1 MSYSYNLQYMSRSE
15 MPKRLMEHL
24 RDLQKH
30 KINIYIEYTANL
42 KTHLCDLIFLA
53 QNYLVSAFLH
63 SFDSLWILFIV
74 FVYAGI
80 HQNKKTKKN
89 CMITIHLCTLHLHT

>member
-1 MSYSYNLQYMSRSE
+1 MSYYYNPQVLSSE

-42 KTHLCDLIFLA
+42 KTHLRDLILLA
-53 QNYLVSAFLH
+53 
-63 SFDSLWILFIV
+63 
-74 FVYAGI
+74 
-80 HQNKKTKKN
+80 
-89 CMITIHLCTLHLHT
+89 

>member
-1 MSYSYNLQYMSRSE
+1 
-15 MPKRLMEHL
+15 MEHL

-30 KINIYIEYTANL
+30 EVNIYIEYTANL

-63 SFDSLWILFIV
+63 SFDSLWM
-74 FVYAGI
+74 
-80 HQNKKTKKN
+80 KRKTVLPPY
-89 CMITIHLCTLHLHT
+89 ISVHSIYT